1 MDNQPKKIDNIS
13 DLRNE
18 LKSIPRVRL
27 EYAKAMTELLARHN
41 ISISGEL
48 LGKLNIAHCEEL
60 EKLGTDGSFVRGTWT
75 N

>member
-1 MDNQPKKIDNIS
+1 MSKEMKKIDNIV
-13 DLRNE
+13 DLRKE

-27 EYAKAMTELLARHN
+27 EFAKAMTELLTSHN

-60 EKLGTDGSFVRGTWT
+60 EKLGNEGDFSYTWT

>member
-1 MDNQPKKIDNIS
+1 MESKKKIENIV

-27 EYAKAMTELLARHN
+27 EFAKAMTDLLNKHN
-41 ISISGEL
+41 ISISGDL

-60 EKLGTDGSFVRGTWT
+60 EKLGTGEDSFAATWT